1 MMRLGTGELYFGEF
15 TELET
20 ISREIDSVTV
30 EDVTEVAHQLLKEDS
45 FSTIIFAP
53 AT

>member
-1 MMRLGTGELYFGEF
+1 LYFGEF

-20 ISREIDSVTV
+20 ISREIDSVSV
-30 EDVTEVAHQLLKEDS
+30 DDVSEVAQQLIKEDS

-53 AT
+53 AKN